1 MDKFAGEKA
10 KMAKFCV
17 ICAKKGHRLEKSAQ
31 PPPVVINISYAIDF
45 EVPHKLCNI
54 ALPLFNLLQMC
65 GEILS
70 LKNQKILSFPKIPSS
85 FLQRRPPNPYNWRHS
100 SCKFSRGLP
109 ALALFLCSYQEI
121 QFHCHLFIT
130 MIVAI
135 VIITI
140 ITVIFITNLITFDKT
155 RPYSTNAYQC
165 IFSFKSK
172 SLEATLII
180 AHSNGNIT
188 GGRLVYHR
196 TEAYKGIGTA

>member
-1 MDKFAGEKA
+1 MLAHLKRGK
-10 KMAKFCV
+10 KWINLRGKSQNGQILRYLC
-17 ICAKKGHRLEKSAQ
+17 KKGHRLEKSAQ
-31 PPPVVINISYAIDF
+31 PPPVVTNISYAIDF
-45 EVPHKLCNI
+45 EVPHKLFYI

-85 FLQRRPPNPYNWRHS
+85 FSQRRPSNPYNWRHS

-121 QFHCHLFIT
+121 QCHCHLFIT

-155 RPYSTNAYQC
+155 RPYSGFCLGVNMLASHLRRQA
-165 IFSFKSK
+165 SS
-172 SLEATLII
+172 SS
-180 AHSNGNIT
+180 SNGD
-188 GGRLVYHR
+188 HHHHPH
-196 TEAYKGIGTA
+196 